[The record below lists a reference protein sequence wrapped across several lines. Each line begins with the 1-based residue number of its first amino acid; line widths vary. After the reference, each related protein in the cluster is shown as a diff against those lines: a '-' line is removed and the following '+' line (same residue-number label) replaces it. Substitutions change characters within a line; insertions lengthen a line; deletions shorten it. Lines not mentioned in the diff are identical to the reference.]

1 MAKQPHVYTVRNK
14 KVVLDRELATVLGVE
29 TRVINQKVKRN
40 IKLFNEDSMFQ
51 LTFDEYAEL
60 ENSGSKSQNSG
71 LISQFVISNNT
82 GRGGVRKLPFAFT
95 EAGVQ
100 VLKTLMK
107 SSMDID
113 FSDEPPLPTIYGESW
128 NEGTVVLYNPDDSL
142 KLEVMIQ
149 NDTVWLSQE
158 KMAQLFGTQR
168 QAISKHLKNIY
179 DSNELEKNQTCS
191 ILELVQNEGDKYVT
205 RQIAIYN
212 LDAIISVGFRVNTKR
227 GIFFRQWA
235 IKVLRDYALKRNGVN
250 LQMQEIKDRLNEHDE
265 IIKEQQKQIDF
276 IVNTRIQPTEHIFM
290 QGQFFDAYKLFSD
303 LIRSAKERVIIIDNY
318 VDESILKLLSKR
330 SDGVVGVIYTSEKCY
345 NNETFRLDLQKH
357 NAQYPIVNVYSMNKV
372 HDRFLIIDEVL
383 YSSGGSFKDA
393 GKKLFYFEKMELSPE
408 EILNI
413 ICRQ

>member
-1 MAKQPHVYTVRNK
+1 MDMAKQPHVYTVRNK
-14 KVVLDRELATVLGVE
+14 KVVLDRDVAQAFGVE
-29 TRVINQKVKRN
+29 TKLIKRNVKRHPE
-40 IKLFNEDSMFQ
+40 LFISDDFAFEMTEDEC
-51 LTFDEYAEL
+51 LRCLADT
-60 ENSGSKSQNSG
+60 
-71 LISQFVISNNT
+71 SNHS
-82 GRGGVRKLPFAFT
+82 GRGGSRYLPIAIT
-95 EAGVQ
+95 EKGVQ
-100 VLKTLMK
+100 VLKSLMK
-107 SSMDID
+107 SYADID
-113 FSDEPPLPTIYGESW
+113 FSDEPPLPTICGESW

-149 NDTVWLSQE
+149 DDTVWLSQD
-158 KMAQLFGTQR
+158 KMSQLFGTQR

-250 LQMQEIKDRLNEHDE
+250 LQMQEMKDRLNEHDE

-318 VDESILKLLSKR
+318 VDESVLKLLSKR
-330 SDGVVGVIYTSEKCY
+330 ADGVAGVIYTSEKCY
-345 NNETFRLDLQKH
+345 NNETFRLDLQKY
-357 NAQYPIVNVYSMNKV
+357 NAQYPIVETHHMSKV
-372 HDRFLIIDEVL
+372 HDRFMIIDDVL